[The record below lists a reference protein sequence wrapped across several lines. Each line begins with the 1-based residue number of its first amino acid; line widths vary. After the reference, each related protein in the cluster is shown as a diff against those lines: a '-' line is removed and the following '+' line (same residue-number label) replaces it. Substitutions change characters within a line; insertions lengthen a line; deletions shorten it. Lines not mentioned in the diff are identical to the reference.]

1 MTLGKPIFEYSKL
14 IVKPAY
20 YLYAMALFTIGLALQ
35 LIYGSYLI
43 STSLFIIFEILH
55 IAFLYYNETKFK
67 ETGKTRILRLFENKL
82 EVDLFFFNEP
92 KNYSFLFSNLSHIF
106 LNKTSLVLKTQKQEA
121 IENLTTGFNYS
132 DKKQV
137 LAFIERFEI
146 SQKIQT
152 S

>member
-1 MTLGKPIFEYSKL
+1 
-14 IVKPAY
+14 
-20 YLYAMALFTIGLALQ
+20 
-35 LIYGSYLI
+35 
-43 STSLFIIFEILH
+43 
-55 IAFLYYNETKFK
+55 
-67 ETGKTRILRLFENKL
+67 
-82 EVDLFFFNEP
+82 LFFFNEP